1 VVTKTDSKRMNMGL
15 AQVTAGAITP
25 DQLIPYV
32 KAVSRLDS
40 RMFGTCVGH
49 FCEGQIVL
57 IGFPI
62 GKPLDREALDAA
74 VDEALQTK
82 GLKHITVLCA
92 AKPSRTP
99 ENANFSED
107 AYWSLPLPLAPYK
120 QKLRNMLARA
130 KRDIF
135 IEESGAEGYGQDHEA
150 IVEAFCSGRRLEA
163 GMIHIFHQL
172 KTYLA
177 ESPGARLFSARTKD
191 GSLAAFAIGDYSSFN
206 TAFYMFACRLPSA
219 PPGTADALLEA
230 VAKCGEERG
239 HSRLNLGLAVNEG
252 IGFFKKKWGAEH
264 FLSCYEYSWDIQPE
278 KKSLLA
284 RLFGG
289 RKKI

>member
-1 VVTKTDSKRMNMGL
+1 
-15 AQVTAGAITP
+15 
-25 DQLIPYV
+25 
-32 KAVSRLDS
+32 
-40 RMFGTCVGH
+40 
-49 FCEGQIVL
+49 
-57 IGFPI
+57 
-62 GKPLDREALDAA
+62 
-74 VDEALQTK
+74 
-82 GLKHITVLCA
+82 
-92 AKPSRTP
+92 
-99 ENANFSED
+99 
-107 AYWSLPLPLAPYK
+107 
-120 QKLRNMLARA
+120 MLARA

-150 IVEAFCSGRRLEA
+150 IVEAFCSGRKLEA

-191 GSLAAFAIGDYSSFN
+191 GSLA
-206 TAFYMFACRLPSA
+206 
-219 PPGTADALLEA
+219 PGTVDALLEA

-278 KKSLLA
+278 KKGLLA

-289 RKKI
+289 